1 MVFPFSAEMLSEHA
15 LGTLKLPG
23 VTVERTI
30 HFCVRVQ
37 HYSAPGINHVTHNIL
52 ISWQPKRV
60 MPWMQCDLLLDIQHT
75 PSRELEEH
83 SESMSC
89 RKPDMSQIWTAK
101 QKAPSMQNHLQKWS
115 LSTPSSVA
123 LLLDRLVI

>member
-1 MVFPFSAEMLSEHA
+1 MDAMRPAA
-15 LGTLKLPG
+15 G
-23 VTVERTI
+23 RTA
-30 HFCVRVQ
+30 
-37 HYSAPGINHVTHNIL
+37 YA
-52 ISWQPKRV
+52 
-60 MPWMQCDLLLDIQHT
+60 IQGAGAT
-75 PSRELEEH
+75 H

>member
-23 VTVERTI
+23 VIVERTI

-60 MPWMQCDLLLDIQHT
+60 MPWMQCDLLLDVQHT
-75 PSRELEEH
+75 PSRELEQHIVSPCPLE
-83 SESMSC
+83 
-89 RKPDMSQIWTAK
+89 SQICHRYGQQSKKPLPCKTISK
-101 QKAPSMQNHLQKWS
+101 NG
-115 LSTPSSVA
+115 LSQ
-123 LLLDRLVI
+123 LLAVLHFF